1 MSYRFKEARL
11 NAGLTTAELAKIIG
25 VSQPAVTKWDTG
37 ASVPNAET
45 LLKLADLY
53 GVTTDYLLGR
63 SGPHQVLP
71 VDDRVIEYDSLPYYN
86 GKPVWDETRGWGI
99 VNSLKKHVIF
109 MDGSTVCFA
118 EALNLRAM
126 PVAFSLGYS
135 PATKPISYKDLKKY
149 KTLWIRPISPDLFL
163 RDEMTGWYQV
173 HEFFVQNQYGTRFLF
188 DTYGVKWLAFNM
200 EF

>member
-1 MSYRFKEARL
+1 MPYRFKEARL
-11 NAGLTTAELAKIIG
+11 NAGYTTAELAKRVG

-63 SGPHQVLP
+63 SGPHHILP
-71 VDDRVIEYDSLPYYN
+71 VDDRIIEQGSLPYYN
-86 GKPVWDETRGWGI
+86 GKPVWDERRGWGI
-99 VNSLKKHVIF
+99 VNTPKGHVLF

-118 EALNLRAM
+118 EAQNLRAM
-126 PVAFSLGYS
+126 PIAFSLGYS
-135 PATKPISYKDLKKY
+135 PATKPISYEDLRKY
-149 KTLWIRPISPDLFL
+149 KALWIRPISPDSFL
-163 RDEMTGWYQV
+163 RDELTGWYQV
-173 HEFFVQNQYGTRFLF
+173 HDFYVQNEYGTRFLF
-188 DTYGVKWLAFNM
+188 DNYGSKWLAFDF